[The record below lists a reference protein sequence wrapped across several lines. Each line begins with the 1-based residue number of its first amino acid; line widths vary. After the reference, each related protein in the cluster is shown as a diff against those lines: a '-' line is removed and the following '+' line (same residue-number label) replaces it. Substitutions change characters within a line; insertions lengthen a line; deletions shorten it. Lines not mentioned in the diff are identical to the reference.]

1 MEVTPGIYQLA
12 LPSPGKLEGVKAYF
26 IHGDGSMLVDTGW
39 DTPESFAALRH
50 QLNEAGFGVEDI
62 GRIVITHFHPDHYG
76 LARRLKELS
85 GAKVWLHKAEKDFI
99 HSRYLRP
106 AELAREMGQ
115 WLKAN
120 GVPEGEL
127 EALERASLGMVK
139 YVSPVMPDQTLSGG
153 ERFSAGEFEFQV
165 IFTPGHS
172 PGHVCLYEPSKK
184 VLLCGDHLLAEIT
197 PHVGLHIQSSES
209 PLDDYLRSL
218 DLISQLE
225 IELALPGHGPS
236 FGRVKERIE
245 ELRRHHRWRKA
256 AILAQMEGE
265 AKTAYQIARELPWAL
280 ESGGIKYQDLG
291 ALDKRLAMTETLAH
305 LESLCREGKV
315 EKISRDGLSLYQ
327 RKEGG

>member
-1 MEVTPGIYQLA
+1 MLEVVPGIYQLT
-12 LPSPGKLEGVKAYF
+12 LPSPGRLEEVKVYF
-26 IHGDGSMLVDTGW
+26 IRGDGGVLVDTGW
-39 DTPESFAALRH
+39 DTPESFAALKR
-50 QLNEAGFGVEDI
+50 QMSEVGFEVKDI
-62 GRIVITHFHPDHYG
+62 RQIVLTHFHPDHYG

-85 GAKVWLHKAEKDFI
+85 GAEVWLHEMEENFI
-99 HSRYLRP
+99 NSRYLRP
-106 AELAREMGQ
+106 AELAREMGR
-115 WLKAN
+115 WLEAN
-120 GVPEGEL
+120 GVPKGEL

-139 YVSPVMPDQTLSGG
+139 YVSPVLPDRTFSGG
-153 ERFSAGEFEFQV
+153 ERLPTGEFEFQV
-165 IFTPGHS
+165 IWTPGHS
-172 PGHVCLYEPSKK
+172 PGHVCLYEPSRK
-184 VLLCGDHLLAEIT
+184 VLICGDHLLAGIT
-197 PHVGLHIQSSES
+197 PHVGLHLQSSGS

-218 DLISQLE
+218 DLISRLE
-225 IELALPGHGPS
+225 IKLALPGHGPS

-265 AKTAYQIARELPWAL
+265 AKTAYQIARGLPWAL

-327 RKEGG
+327 KI